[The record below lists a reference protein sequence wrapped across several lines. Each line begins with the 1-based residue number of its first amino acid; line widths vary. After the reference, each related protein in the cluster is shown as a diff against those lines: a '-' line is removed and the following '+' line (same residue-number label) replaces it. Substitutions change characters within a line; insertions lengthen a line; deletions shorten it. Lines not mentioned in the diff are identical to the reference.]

1 MNSGRYLILSLPPPR
16 SRSGSS
22 GFAVAGLAPEDRLKQ
37 RRSAVRV
44 RGLKA
49 TASTAAATAATA
61 ADGISKVRKEEGRKS
76 GGGGLARG
84 EDAGAG
90 EENRGGPWM
99 EVGVRENVTR

>member
-49 TASTAAATAATA
+49 TAAA
-61 ADGISKVRKEEGRKS
+61 ADGISEVRKEEGRKS
-76 GGGGLARG
+76 GGGALARG